1 MIPRSIKPP
10 RTSILKPFPLQTQ
23 SWTTND
29 MGPQQVYEC
38 RRCQRQFP
46 SQAAREQHIRDS
58 TRHNICHICRVRD
71 YEDAD
76 DLHDHLEE
84 EHHFCVDCNEQFSTA
99 GLLKQ
104 HDIDVHYLCSTC
116 GRRFKSASNL
126 DNHKITHA
134 AKDIECAGCYRL
146 FVSNSAMVLHLEA
159 GTCPSE
165 ADNQTV
171 HQLAF
176 ECRQSQYYYCDDPE
190 YDYECPTCETPFRY
204 MSGLLQHVENGPC
217 DEDLSWH
224 SPLAI
229 FLRFIR
235 ARI

>member
-10 RTSILKPFPLQTQ
+10 RTSILKPSPFRPSLGQQTTWVHNK
-23 SWTTND
+23 STSVADVKDDFLLRLLESSISEILPDTTSVISAVSET
-29 MGPQQVYEC
+29 MKT
-38 RRCQRQFP
+38 RMT
-46 SQAAREQHIRDS
+46 SMTTSKKS
-58 TRHNICHICRVRD
+58 TT
-71 YEDAD
+71 
-76 DLHDHLEE
+76 
-84 EHHFCVDCNEQFSTA
+84 FCVDCDEQFT
-99 GLLKQ
+99 
-104 HDIDVHYLCSTC
+104 
-116 GRRFKSASNL
+116 SNR

-171 HQLAF
+171 HELAF